1 MELTKADN
9 YNIWQTLGVNRTYQL
24 IAFFMFRVSSLRSA
38 ILLFSLIF
46 SCFSPLFAQQ
56 RFSAGPRVG
65 LNLSNYWGSAD
76 GMSFTPGLSAGAFL
90 MYSSLNHF
98 GISADVLY
106 SQRGTSFNDQRIRFI
121 QRVNYLEIPVVARY
135 FLTLS
140 GNFRPN
146 VFVGPSV
153 GIKMNAKRI
162 KGDYLQGTGPVLNG
176 NNSDAFNS
184 LDLGATGGFQLN
196 WGVGNRQHFLID
208 ARYTLGLSDVQ
219 AFTNVWG
226 GPRNS
231 LQNSTISLAL
241 GYSFGIG
248 REHPIR
254 YRK

>member
-1 MELTKADN
+1 
-9 YNIWQTLGVNRTYQL
+9 
-24 IAFFMFRVSSLRSA
+24 MFRATSLRA
-38 ILLFSLIF
+38 TIFSFFLVF

-65 LNLSNYWGSAD
+65 LNYSTYWGNAQ
-76 GMSFTPGLSAGAFL
+76 GMSFKPGVAVGAFL

-106 SQRGTSFNDQRIRFI
+106 SQRGAKYADANQKFTQT
-121 QRVNYLEIPVVARY
+121 VNYLEIPVVARY

-146 VFVGPSV
+146 LFIGPSL
-153 GIKMNAKRI
+153 GIKMSAKRS
-162 KGDYLQGTGPVLNG
+162 KAENLTNLGVATNG
-176 NNSDAFNS
+176 NNTSDFND

-196 WGVGNRQHFLID
+196 WGTGNRQHFLID

-219 AFTNVWG
+219 TNLPNLWG
-226 GPRNS
+226 NRNS

-248 REHPIR
+248 REHPSR